1 MRHGQFAVQLL
12 PNLVPTVQ
20 VSQCNLSPQ
29 VHRLSGFKPLEA
41 LTDVGLGL
49 RPVLRC
55 PALGPTCSDIA
66 CFIII
71 ICPKKLVP
79 NASHSCGFTSGPCKG
94 MANFPKNYN
103 FDALATLLDKRACAD
118 II

>member
-55 PALGPTCSDIA
+55 PALGILPAPLAVISPA
-66 CFIII
+66 LSLLFA
-71 ICPKKLVP
+71 PRSWFRMLVT
-79 NASHSCGFTSGPCKG
+79 AVVSHQG
-94 MANFPKNYN
+94 
-103 FDALATLLDKRACAD
+103 RARAWQ
-118 II
+118 IFQRITILMPLPPS